1 MGRLKRQLEFIIEID
16 KLKHILRQSVLIE
29 DRRNENDAEHSWH
42 LTVMAMVLK
51 EHSVD
56 QDVDLLKAMKMTIIH
71 DLVEIYAGDTFC
83 YDDEGNG
90 DKLEREI
97 ESARKLFSI
106 LPEDQEAEFWSL
118 WEEFEERNTKEAKF
132 AACLDRMQPLLLNSR
147 TEGHTWKR
155 PEVNRDKVLE
165 RNMILKDNAPALWQ
179 EVVEI
184 VDRAVDRGQLRVTN

>member
-16 KLKHILRQSVLIE
+16 KLKHILRQSVLIQ

-51 EHSVD
+51 EHFVD

-97 ESARKLFSI
+97 ESAGKLFSI